1 LKLFP
6 FLEIWQMFSET
17 RNTRQKYFYFS
28 HLYKNT
34 PKKRWIQLHKSLP
47 GFLFRIFSSLICSKK
62 PVFSKGD
69 LLQWKV
75 PASLSLFLKC
85 EKIPALLYLEKG
97 PEQ

>member
-1 LKLFP
+1 
-6 FLEIWQMFSET
+6 MFSET

-47 GFLFRIFSSLICSKK
+47 GFFFCIFSSLICLKK

-85 EKIPALLYLEKG
+85 KKIPALLYLEKG